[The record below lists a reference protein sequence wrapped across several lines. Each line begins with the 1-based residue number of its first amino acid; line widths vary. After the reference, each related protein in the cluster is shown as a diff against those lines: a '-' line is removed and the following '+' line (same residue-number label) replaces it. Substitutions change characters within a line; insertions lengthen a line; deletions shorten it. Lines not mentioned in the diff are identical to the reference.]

1 MWCIRRK
8 AISPY
13 CQPPSNVLYYI
24 STTTSAVSAVFGGFY
39 ADFRKKDT
47 PEAAIRSLV
56 IQLSRQGIGTAR
68 ADSAGRTMLTLVGE
82 TWTLDEQRL
91 LALPY
96 VAEVKRLTPVWRLAS
111 RQTHPEDTVVSV
123 GDAQIGKGFCLMA
136 GPCAVESALQMQG
149 VARAVKAAGGLVL
162 RGGAYKPRTSPYA
175 FQGFGAP
182 ALELLAQTGRE
193 VGLPTVSEIT
203 DAAQLPQFEQVDM
216 LQVGARNMQNYE
228 LLRALG
234 QQSKPVL
241 LKRAVGA
248 TVEELLQS
256 AEYILAG
263 GNPNVV
269 LCERGVRSFSKT
281 SRAALDVSAIPV
293 LKRMT
298 HLPVIVDPSHAAG
311 EAALVPPLALAAVA
325 AGADG
330 LLIEVH
336 DRPAAALSD
345 AAQSLS
351 CTAFAE
357 LAEKIKRYAKPSK
370 RDHRHSCRK
379 TIHRRIPSCPCS
391 CYRYRKAHQ
400 GVETGS
406 DGFCR
411 RHHSR
416 QYQHALEN
424 VYVYIH
430 EMDPENVRK
439 TAPIVRIDW
448 TTIPDRTQQ
457 AKNAIMTALSDKLA
471 EITGENKMEIN
482 GILINDIPLACGM
495 LGGISRADNCDW

>member
-1 MWCIRRK
+1 MLIF
-8 AISPY
+8 
-13 CQPPSNVLYYI
+13 V
-24 STTTSAVSAVFGGFY
+24 
-39 ADFRKKDT
+39 KKDT

-293 LKRMT
+293 LKRIT

-357 LAEKIKRYAKPSK
+357 LAEKIKK
-370 RDHRHSCRK
+370 
-379 TIHRRIPSCPCS
+379 
-391 CYRYRKAHQ
+391 
-400 GVETGS
+400 
-406 DGFCR
+406 
-411 RHHSR
+411 
-416 QYQHALEN
+416 
-424 VYVYIH
+424 
-430 EMDPENVRK
+430 VRE
-439 TAPIVRIDW
+439 
-448 TTIPDRTQQ
+448 
-457 AKNAIMTALSDKLA
+457 AIEA
-471 EITGENKMEIN
+471 
-482 GILINDIPLACGM
+482 
-495 LGGISRADNCDW
+495 

>member
-1 MWCIRRK
+1 MLIF
-8 AISPY
+8 
-13 CQPPSNVLYYI
+13 V
-24 STTTSAVSAVFGGFY
+24 
-39 ADFRKKDT
+39 KKDT

-123 GDAQIGKGFCLMA
+123 GDAQIGKDFCLMA

-175 FQGFGAP
+175 FQGFGTP

-357 LAEKIKRYAKPSK
+357 LAEKIKK
-370 RDHRHSCRK
+370 
-379 TIHRRIPSCPCS
+379 
-391 CYRYRKAHQ
+391 
-400 GVETGS
+400 
-406 DGFCR
+406 
-411 RHHSR
+411 
-416 QYQHALEN
+416 
-424 VYVYIH
+424 
-430 EMDPENVRK
+430 VRE
-439 TAPIVRIDW
+439 
-448 TTIPDRTQQ
+448 
-457 AKNAIMTALSDKLA
+457 AIEA
-471 EITGENKMEIN
+471 
-482 GILINDIPLACGM
+482 
-495 LGGISRADNCDW
+495 

>member
-1 MWCIRRK
+1 MLIF
-8 AISPY
+8 
-13 CQPPSNVLYYI
+13 V
-24 STTTSAVSAVFGGFY
+24 
-39 ADFRKKDT
+39 KKDT

-111 RQTHPEDTVVSV
+111 RQTHTEDTVVSV

-357 LAEKIKRYAKPSK
+357 LAEKIK
-370 RDHRHSCRK
+370 
-379 TIHRRIPSCPCS
+379 
-391 CYRYRKAHQ
+391 KAR
-400 GVETGS
+400 E
-406 DGFCR
+406 
-411 RHHSR
+411 
-416 QYQHALEN
+416 
-424 VYVYIH
+424 
-430 EMDPENVRK
+430 
-439 TAPIVRIDW
+439 
-448 TTIPDRTQQ
+448 
-457 AKNAIMTALSDKLA
+457 AIEA
-471 EITGENKMEIN
+471 
-482 GILINDIPLACGM
+482 
-495 LGGISRADNCDW
+495 

>member
-1 MWCIRRK
+1 MLIF
-8 AISPY
+8 
-13 CQPPSNVLYYI
+13 V
-24 STTTSAVSAVFGGFY
+24 
-39 ADFRKKDT
+39 KKDT

-111 RQTHPEDTVVSV
+111 RQTHTEDTVVSV

-336 DRPAAALSD
+336 DHPAAALSD

-357 LAEKIKRYAKPSK
+357 LAEKIKK
-370 RDHRHSCRK
+370 
-379 TIHRRIPSCPCS
+379 
-391 CYRYRKAHQ
+391 
-400 GVETGS
+400 
-406 DGFCR
+406 
-411 RHHSR
+411 
-416 QYQHALEN
+416 
-424 VYVYIH
+424 
-430 EMDPENVRK
+430 VRE
-439 TAPIVRIDW
+439 
-448 TTIPDRTQQ
+448 
-457 AKNAIMTALSDKLA
+457 AIEA
-471 EITGENKMEIN
+471 
-482 GILINDIPLACGM
+482 
-495 LGGISRADNCDW
+495 

>member
-1 MWCIRRK
+1 MLIF
-8 AISPY
+8 
-13 CQPPSNVLYYI
+13 V
-24 STTTSAVSAVFGGFY
+24 
-39 ADFRKKDT
+39 KKDT

-111 RQTHPEDTVVSV
+111 RQTHPEDTVVSA

-216 LQVGARNMQNYE
+216 LQVGARNMKNYE

-281 SRAALDVSAIPV
+281 SRAALDVSVIPV

-357 LAEKIKRYAKPSK
+357 LAEKIKK
-370 RDHRHSCRK
+370 
-379 TIHRRIPSCPCS
+379 
-391 CYRYRKAHQ
+391 
-400 GVETGS
+400 
-406 DGFCR
+406 
-411 RHHSR
+411 
-416 QYQHALEN
+416 
-424 VYVYIH
+424 
-430 EMDPENVRK
+430 VRE
-439 TAPIVRIDW
+439 
-448 TTIPDRTQQ
+448 
-457 AKNAIMTALSDKLA
+457 AIEA
-471 EITGENKMEIN
+471 
-482 GILINDIPLACGM
+482 
-495 LGGISRADNCDW
+495 

>member
-1 MWCIRRK
+1 MLIF
-8 AISPY
+8 I
-13 CQPPSNVLYYI
+13 
-24 STTTSAVSAVFGGFY
+24 
-39 ADFRKKDT
+39 KKDT

-123 GDAQIGKGFCLMA
+123 GDAQIGKDFCLMA

-149 VARAVKAAGGLVL
+149 VARAVKSAGGLVL

-182 ALELLAQTGRE
+182 ALELLTQTGRE

-203 DAAQLPQFEQVDM
+203 DAAQLPQFKQVDM

-234 QQSKPVL
+234 RQSKPVL

-269 LCERGVRSFSKT
+269 LCERGIRSFSKT

-293 LKRMT
+293 LKRMS

-357 LAEKIKRYAKPSK
+357 LAEKIKK
-370 RDHRHSCRK
+370 
-379 TIHRRIPSCPCS
+379 
-391 CYRYRKAHQ
+391 
-400 GVETGS
+400 
-406 DGFCR
+406 
-411 RHHSR
+411 
-416 QYQHALEN
+416 
-424 VYVYIH
+424 
-430 EMDPENVRK
+430 VRE
-439 TAPIVRIDW
+439 
-448 TTIPDRTQQ
+448 
-457 AKNAIMTALSDKLA
+457 AIEA
-471 EITGENKMEIN
+471 
-482 GILINDIPLACGM
+482 
-495 LGGISRADNCDW
+495 

>member
-1 MWCIRRK
+1 MLIF
-8 AISPY
+8 
-13 CQPPSNVLYYI
+13 V
-24 STTTSAVSAVFGGFY
+24 
-39 ADFRKKDT
+39 KKDT

-216 LQVGARNMQNYE
+216 LQVGARNMQNSE

-281 SRAALDVSAIPV
+281 SRAALDVSVIPV

-357 LAEKIKRYAKPSK
+357 LAEKIKK
-370 RDHRHSCRK
+370 
-379 TIHRRIPSCPCS
+379 
-391 CYRYRKAHQ
+391 
-400 GVETGS
+400 
-406 DGFCR
+406 
-411 RHHSR
+411 
-416 QYQHALEN
+416 
-424 VYVYIH
+424 
-430 EMDPENVRK
+430 VRE
-439 TAPIVRIDW
+439 
-448 TTIPDRTQQ
+448 
-457 AKNAIMTALSDKLA
+457 AIEA
-471 EITGENKMEIN
+471 
-482 GILINDIPLACGM
+482 
-495 LGGISRADNCDW
+495 

>member
-1 MWCIRRK
+1 MLIF
-8 AISPY
+8 
-13 CQPPSNVLYYI
+13 V
-24 STTTSAVSAVFGGFY
+24 
-39 ADFRKKDT
+39 KKDT

-111 RQTHPEDTVVSV
+111 RQTHPEDTVVSA

-228 LLRALG
+228 LLRALS

-281 SRAALDVSAIPV
+281 SRAALDVSVIPV

-357 LAEKIKRYAKPSK
+357 LAEKIKK
-370 RDHRHSCRK
+370 
-379 TIHRRIPSCPCS
+379 
-391 CYRYRKAHQ
+391 
-400 GVETGS
+400 
-406 DGFCR
+406 
-411 RHHSR
+411 
-416 QYQHALEN
+416 
-424 VYVYIH
+424 
-430 EMDPENVRK
+430 VRE
-439 TAPIVRIDW
+439 
-448 TTIPDRTQQ
+448 
-457 AKNAIMTALSDKLA
+457 AIEA
-471 EITGENKMEIN
+471 
-482 GILINDIPLACGM
+482 
-495 LGGISRADNCDW
+495 

>member
-1 MWCIRRK
+1 MLIF
-8 AISPY
+8 
-13 CQPPSNVLYYI
+13 V
-24 STTTSAVSAVFGGFY
+24 
-39 ADFRKKDT
+39 KKDT

-111 RQTHPEDTVVSV
+111 RQTHPEDTVVSA

-248 TVEELLQS
+248 MVEELLQS

-281 SRAALDVSAIPV
+281 SRAALDVSVIPV

-357 LAEKIKRYAKPSK
+357 LAEKIKK
-370 RDHRHSCRK
+370 
-379 TIHRRIPSCPCS
+379 
-391 CYRYRKAHQ
+391 
-400 GVETGS
+400 
-406 DGFCR
+406 
-411 RHHSR
+411 
-416 QYQHALEN
+416 
-424 VYVYIH
+424 
-430 EMDPENVRK
+430 VRE
-439 TAPIVRIDW
+439 
-448 TTIPDRTQQ
+448 
-457 AKNAIMTALSDKLA
+457 AIEA
-471 EITGENKMEIN
+471 
-482 GILINDIPLACGM
+482 
-495 LGGISRADNCDW
+495 

>member
-1 MWCIRRK
+1 MLIF
-8 AISPY
+8 
-13 CQPPSNVLYYI
+13 V
-24 STTTSAVSAVFGGFY
+24 
-39 ADFRKKDT
+39 KKDT

-311 EAALVPPLALAAVA
+311 EAALVPRWLPWQP
-325 AGADG
+325 
-330 LLIEVH
+330 E
-336 DRPAAALSD
+336 R
-345 AAQSLS
+345 
-351 CTAFAE
+351 TA
-357 LAEKIKRYAKPSK
+357 
-370 RDHRHSCRK
+370 C
-379 TIHRRIPSCPCS
+379 
-391 CYRYRKAHQ
+391 
-400 GVETGS
+400 
-406 DGFCR
+406 
-411 RHHSR
+411 
-416 QYQHALEN
+416 
-424 VYVYIH
+424 
-430 EMDPENVRK
+430 
-439 TAPIVRIDW
+439 
-448 TTIPDRTQQ
+448 
-457 AKNAIMTALSDKLA
+457 
-471 EITGENKMEIN
+471 
-482 GILINDIPLACGM
+482 
-495 LGGISRADNCDW
+495 

>member
-1 MWCIRRK
+1 MLIF
-8 AISPY
+8 
-13 CQPPSNVLYYI
+13 V
-24 STTTSAVSAVFGGFY
+24 
-39 ADFRKKDT
+39 KKDT

-281 SRAALDVSAIPV
+281 SRAPLDVSAIPV

-357 LAEKIKRYAKPSK
+357 LAEKIKK
-370 RDHRHSCRK
+370 
-379 TIHRRIPSCPCS
+379 
-391 CYRYRKAHQ
+391 
-400 GVETGS
+400 
-406 DGFCR
+406 
-411 RHHSR
+411 
-416 QYQHALEN
+416 
-424 VYVYIH
+424 
-430 EMDPENVRK
+430 VRE
-439 TAPIVRIDW
+439 
-448 TTIPDRTQQ
+448 
-457 AKNAIMTALSDKLA
+457 AIEA
-471 EITGENKMEIN
+471 
-482 GILINDIPLACGM
+482 
-495 LGGISRADNCDW
+495 

>member
-1 MWCIRRK
+1 
-8 AISPY
+8 
-13 CQPPSNVLYYI
+13 
-24 STTTSAVSAVFGGFY
+24 
-39 ADFRKKDT
+39 
-47 PEAAIRSLV
+47 
-56 IQLSRQGIGTAR
+56 
-68 ADSAGRTMLTLVGE
+68 MLTLVGE

-123 GDAQIGKGFCLMA
+123 GDAQIGKDFCLMA

-193 VGLPTVSEIT
+193 VGLPPVSEIP

-357 LAEKIKRYAKPSK
+357 LAEKIKK
-370 RDHRHSCRK
+370 
-379 TIHRRIPSCPCS
+379 
-391 CYRYRKAHQ
+391 
-400 GVETGS
+400 
-406 DGFCR
+406 
-411 RHHSR
+411 
-416 QYQHALEN
+416 
-424 VYVYIH
+424 
-430 EMDPENVRK
+430 VRE
-439 TAPIVRIDW
+439 
-448 TTIPDRTQQ
+448 
-457 AKNAIMTALSDKLA
+457 AIEA
-471 EITGENKMEIN
+471 
-482 GILINDIPLACGM
+482 
-495 LGGISRADNCDW
+495 

>member
-1 MWCIRRK
+1 MLIF
-8 AISPY
+8 
-13 CQPPSNVLYYI
+13 V
-24 STTTSAVSAVFGGFY
+24 
-39 ADFRKKDT
+39 KKDT

-111 RQTHPEDTVVSV
+111 RQTHPEDTVVSA

-136 GPCAVESALQMQG
+136 GPCAVESALQMQS

-357 LAEKIKRYAKPSK
+357 LAEKIKK
-370 RDHRHSCRK
+370 
-379 TIHRRIPSCPCS
+379 
-391 CYRYRKAHQ
+391 
-400 GVETGS
+400 
-406 DGFCR
+406 
-411 RHHSR
+411 
-416 QYQHALEN
+416 
-424 VYVYIH
+424 
-430 EMDPENVRK
+430 VRE
-439 TAPIVRIDW
+439 
-448 TTIPDRTQQ
+448 
-457 AKNAIMTALSDKLA
+457 AIEA
-471 EITGENKMEIN
+471 
-482 GILINDIPLACGM
+482 
-495 LGGISRADNCDW
+495 

>member
-1 MWCIRRK
+1 MLIF
-8 AISPY
+8 
-13 CQPPSNVLYYI
+13 V
-24 STTTSAVSAVFGGFY
+24 
-39 ADFRKKDT
+39 KKDT

-111 RQTHPEDTVVSV
+111 RQTHTEDTVVSV

-216 LQVGARNMQNYE
+216 LQVGARNMQNY
-228 LLRALG
+228 
-234 QQSKPVL
+234 VL

-357 LAEKIKRYAKPSK
+357 LAEKIKK
-370 RDHRHSCRK
+370 
-379 TIHRRIPSCPCS
+379 
-391 CYRYRKAHQ
+391 
-400 GVETGS
+400 
-406 DGFCR
+406 
-411 RHHSR
+411 
-416 QYQHALEN
+416 
-424 VYVYIH
+424 
-430 EMDPENVRK
+430 VRE
-439 TAPIVRIDW
+439 
-448 TTIPDRTQQ
+448 
-457 AKNAIMTALSDKLA
+457 AIEA
-471 EITGENKMEIN
+471 
-482 GILINDIPLACGM
+482 
-495 LGGISRADNCDW
+495 

>member
-1 MWCIRRK
+1 MLIF
-8 AISPY
+8 
-13 CQPPSNVLYYI
+13 V
-24 STTTSAVSAVFGGFY
+24 
-39 ADFRKKDT
+39 KKDT

-111 RQTHPEDTVVSV
+111 RQTHTEDTVVSV

-241 LKRAVGA
+241 LKRAMGA

-357 LAEKIKRYAKPSK
+357 LAEKIKK
-370 RDHRHSCRK
+370 
-379 TIHRRIPSCPCS
+379 
-391 CYRYRKAHQ
+391 
-400 GVETGS
+400 
-406 DGFCR
+406 
-411 RHHSR
+411 
-416 QYQHALEN
+416 
-424 VYVYIH
+424 
-430 EMDPENVRK
+430 VRE
-439 TAPIVRIDW
+439 
-448 TTIPDRTQQ
+448 
-457 AKNAIMTALSDKLA
+457 AIEA
-471 EITGENKMEIN
+471 
-482 GILINDIPLACGM
+482 
-495 LGGISRADNCDW
+495 

>member
-1 MWCIRRK
+1 MLIF
-8 AISPY
+8 
-13 CQPPSNVLYYI
+13 V
-24 STTTSAVSAVFGGFY
+24 
-39 ADFRKKDT
+39 KKDT

-68 ADSAGRTMLTLVGE
+68 ADSAGRTMLTLGGE

-357 LAEKIKRYAKPSK
+357 LAEKIKK
-370 RDHRHSCRK
+370 
-379 TIHRRIPSCPCS
+379 
-391 CYRYRKAHQ
+391 
-400 GVETGS
+400 
-406 DGFCR
+406 
-411 RHHSR
+411 
-416 QYQHALEN
+416 
-424 VYVYIH
+424 
-430 EMDPENVRK
+430 VRE
-439 TAPIVRIDW
+439 
-448 TTIPDRTQQ
+448 
-457 AKNAIMTALSDKLA
+457 AIEA
-471 EITGENKMEIN
+471 
-482 GILINDIPLACGM
+482 
-495 LGGISRADNCDW
+495 

>member
-1 MWCIRRK
+1 MLIF
-8 AISPY
+8 
-13 CQPPSNVLYYI
+13 V
-24 STTTSAVSAVFGGFY
+24 
-39 ADFRKKDT
+39 KKDT
-47 PEAAIRSLV
+47 PGAAIRSLV

-357 LAEKIKRYAKPSK
+357 LAEKIKK
-370 RDHRHSCRK
+370 
-379 TIHRRIPSCPCS
+379 
-391 CYRYRKAHQ
+391 
-400 GVETGS
+400 
-406 DGFCR
+406 
-411 RHHSR
+411 
-416 QYQHALEN
+416 
-424 VYVYIH
+424 
-430 EMDPENVRK
+430 VRE
-439 TAPIVRIDW
+439 
-448 TTIPDRTQQ
+448 
-457 AKNAIMTALSDKLA
+457 AIEA
-471 EITGENKMEIN
+471 
-482 GILINDIPLACGM
+482 
-495 LGGISRADNCDW
+495 

>member
-1 MWCIRRK
+1 MLIF
-8 AISPY
+8 
-13 CQPPSNVLYYI
+13 V
-24 STTTSAVSAVFGGFY
+24 
-39 ADFRKKDT
+39 KKDT

-111 RQTHPEDTVVSV
+111 RQTHTEDTVVSV
-123 GDAQIGKGFCLMA
+123 GDAQIGKDFCLMA

-281 SRAALDVSAIPV
+281 SRAALDVSVIPV

-357 LAEKIKRYAKPSK
+357 LAEKIKK
-370 RDHRHSCRK
+370 
-379 TIHRRIPSCPCS
+379 
-391 CYRYRKAHQ
+391 
-400 GVETGS
+400 
-406 DGFCR
+406 
-411 RHHSR
+411 
-416 QYQHALEN
+416 
-424 VYVYIH
+424 
-430 EMDPENVRK
+430 VRE
-439 TAPIVRIDW
+439 
-448 TTIPDRTQQ
+448 
-457 AKNAIMTALSDKLA
+457 AIEA
-471 EITGENKMEIN
+471 
-482 GILINDIPLACGM
+482 
-495 LGGISRADNCDW
+495 

>member
-1 MWCIRRK
+1 MLIF
-8 AISPY
+8 
-13 CQPPSNVLYYI
+13 V
-24 STTTSAVSAVFGGFY
+24 
-39 ADFRKKDT
+39 KKDT

-82 TWTLDEQRL
+82 TWTLAAQRL

-111 RQTHPEDTVVSV
+111 RQTHTEDTVVSV

-357 LAEKIKRYAKPSK
+357 LAEKIKK
-370 RDHRHSCRK
+370 
-379 TIHRRIPSCPCS
+379 
-391 CYRYRKAHQ
+391 
-400 GVETGS
+400 
-406 DGFCR
+406 
-411 RHHSR
+411 
-416 QYQHALEN
+416 
-424 VYVYIH
+424 
-430 EMDPENVRK
+430 VRE
-439 TAPIVRIDW
+439 
-448 TTIPDRTQQ
+448 
-457 AKNAIMTALSDKLA
+457 AIEA
-471 EITGENKMEIN
+471 
-482 GILINDIPLACGM
+482 
-495 LGGISRADNCDW
+495 

>member
-1 MWCIRRK
+1 MLIF
-8 AISPY
+8 
-13 CQPPSNVLYYI
+13 V
-24 STTTSAVSAVFGGFY
+24 
-39 ADFRKKDT
+39 KKDT

-248 TVEELLQS
+248 TVEELLQA

-357 LAEKIKRYAKPSK
+357 LAEKIKK
-370 RDHRHSCRK
+370 
-379 TIHRRIPSCPCS
+379 
-391 CYRYRKAHQ
+391 
-400 GVETGS
+400 
-406 DGFCR
+406 
-411 RHHSR
+411 
-416 QYQHALEN
+416 
-424 VYVYIH
+424 
-430 EMDPENVRK
+430 VRE
-439 TAPIVRIDW
+439 
-448 TTIPDRTQQ
+448 
-457 AKNAIMTALSDKLA
+457 AIEA
-471 EITGENKMEIN
+471 
-482 GILINDIPLACGM
+482 
-495 LGGISRADNCDW
+495 

>member
-1 MWCIRRK
+1 MLIF
-8 AISPY
+8 
-13 CQPPSNVLYYI
+13 V
-24 STTTSAVSAVFGGFY
+24 
-39 ADFRKKDT
+39 KKDT

-123 GDAQIGKGFCLMA
+123 GDAQIGKDFCLMA
-136 GPCAVESALQMQG
+136 GPCAVEYALQMQG

-357 LAEKIKRYAKPSK
+357 LAEKIKK
-370 RDHRHSCRK
+370 
-379 TIHRRIPSCPCS
+379 
-391 CYRYRKAHQ
+391 
-400 GVETGS
+400 
-406 DGFCR
+406 
-411 RHHSR
+411 
-416 QYQHALEN
+416 
-424 VYVYIH
+424 
-430 EMDPENVRK
+430 VRE
-439 TAPIVRIDW
+439 
-448 TTIPDRTQQ
+448 
-457 AKNAIMTALSDKLA
+457 AIEA
-471 EITGENKMEIN
+471 
-482 GILINDIPLACGM
+482 
-495 LGGISRADNCDW
+495 

>member
-1 MWCIRRK
+1 MLIF
-8 AISPY
+8 
-13 CQPPSNVLYYI
+13 V
-24 STTTSAVSAVFGGFY
+24 
-39 ADFRKKDT
+39 KKDT

-263 GNPNVV
+263 GNPTVV

-357 LAEKIKRYAKPSK
+357 LAEKIKK
-370 RDHRHSCRK
+370 
-379 TIHRRIPSCPCS
+379 
-391 CYRYRKAHQ
+391 
-400 GVETGS
+400 
-406 DGFCR
+406 
-411 RHHSR
+411 
-416 QYQHALEN
+416 
-424 VYVYIH
+424 
-430 EMDPENVRK
+430 VRE
-439 TAPIVRIDW
+439 
-448 TTIPDRTQQ
+448 
-457 AKNAIMTALSDKLA
+457 AIEA
-471 EITGENKMEIN
+471 
-482 GILINDIPLACGM
+482 
-495 LGGISRADNCDW
+495 

>member
-1 MWCIRRK
+1 MLIF
-8 AISPY
+8 
-13 CQPPSNVLYYI
+13 V
-24 STTTSAVSAVFGGFY
+24 
-39 ADFRKKDT
+39 KKDT

-111 RQTHPEDTVVSV
+111 RQTRPEDTVVSV

-149 VARAVKAAGGLVL
+149 VARAVKAVGGLVL

-357 LAEKIKRYAKPSK
+357 LAEKIKK
-370 RDHRHSCRK
+370 
-379 TIHRRIPSCPCS
+379 
-391 CYRYRKAHQ
+391 
-400 GVETGS
+400 
-406 DGFCR
+406 
-411 RHHSR
+411 
-416 QYQHALEN
+416 
-424 VYVYIH
+424 
-430 EMDPENVRK
+430 VRE
-439 TAPIVRIDW
+439 
-448 TTIPDRTQQ
+448 
-457 AKNAIMTALSDKLA
+457 AIEA
-471 EITGENKMEIN
+471 
-482 GILINDIPLACGM
+482 
-495 LGGISRADNCDW
+495 

>member
-1 MWCIRRK
+1 MLIF
-8 AISPY
+8 
-13 CQPPSNVLYYI
+13 V
-24 STTTSAVSAVFGGFY
+24 
-39 ADFRKKDT
+39 KKDT

-325 AGADG
+325 AGAGG

-357 LAEKIKRYAKPSK
+357 LAEKIKK
-370 RDHRHSCRK
+370 
-379 TIHRRIPSCPCS
+379 
-391 CYRYRKAHQ
+391 
-400 GVETGS
+400 
-406 DGFCR
+406 
-411 RHHSR
+411 
-416 QYQHALEN
+416 
-424 VYVYIH
+424 
-430 EMDPENVRK
+430 VRE
-439 TAPIVRIDW
+439 
-448 TTIPDRTQQ
+448 
-457 AKNAIMTALSDKLA
+457 AIEA
-471 EITGENKMEIN
+471 
-482 GILINDIPLACGM
+482 
-495 LGGISRADNCDW
+495 

>member
-1 MWCIRRK
+1 MLIF
-8 AISPY
+8 
-13 CQPPSNVLYYI
+13 V
-24 STTTSAVSAVFGGFY
+24 
-39 ADFRKKDT
+39 KKDI

-357 LAEKIKRYAKPSK
+357 LAEKIKK
-370 RDHRHSCRK
+370 
-379 TIHRRIPSCPCS
+379 
-391 CYRYRKAHQ
+391 
-400 GVETGS
+400 
-406 DGFCR
+406 
-411 RHHSR
+411 
-416 QYQHALEN
+416 
-424 VYVYIH
+424 
-430 EMDPENVRK
+430 VRE
-439 TAPIVRIDW
+439 
-448 TTIPDRTQQ
+448 
-457 AKNAIMTALSDKLA
+457 AIEA
-471 EITGENKMEIN
+471 
-482 GILINDIPLACGM
+482 
-495 LGGISRADNCDW
+495 

>member
-1 MWCIRRK
+1 MLIF
-8 AISPY
+8 
-13 CQPPSNVLYYI
+13 V
-24 STTTSAVSAVFGGFY
+24 
-39 ADFRKKDT
+39 KKDT

-162 RGGAYKPRTSPYA
+162 RGGAYKTRTSPYA

-357 LAEKIKRYAKPSK
+357 LAEKIKK
-370 RDHRHSCRK
+370 
-379 TIHRRIPSCPCS
+379 
-391 CYRYRKAHQ
+391 
-400 GVETGS
+400 
-406 DGFCR
+406 
-411 RHHSR
+411 
-416 QYQHALEN
+416 
-424 VYVYIH
+424 
-430 EMDPENVRK
+430 VRE
-439 TAPIVRIDW
+439 
-448 TTIPDRTQQ
+448 
-457 AKNAIMTALSDKLA
+457 AIEA
-471 EITGENKMEIN
+471 
-482 GILINDIPLACGM
+482 
-495 LGGISRADNCDW
+495 